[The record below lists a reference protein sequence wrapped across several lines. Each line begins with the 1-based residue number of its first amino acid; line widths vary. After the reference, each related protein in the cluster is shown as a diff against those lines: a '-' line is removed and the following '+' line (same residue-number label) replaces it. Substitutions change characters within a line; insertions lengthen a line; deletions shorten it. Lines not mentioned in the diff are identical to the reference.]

1 MINSLKTLAI
11 LIIAVIVNPKLEA
24 QNIDAALSA
33 FRKNAPIEKA
43 YVQFDNNRYGA
54 GQTIWYK
61 AYLLS
66 GIQPSLI
73 SKNFYIDWYNDK
85 GQLISSTVTPVIY
98 SYSAGSFTLPEKYDG
113 RFIHAICYTKWMRNF
128 DSSYFYRQTFQ
139 IASAASKTEKRD
151 FRSNET
157 TAQFLPESG
166 TLLSNKLNVIAF
178 KAVNKSGLPETIN
191 GIIKNSE
198 GDSVVS
204 FKSVHD
210 GMGKFS
216 FIPNTGEKYTAEWA
230 DLTGNVH
237 KTNLPISE
245 ENGVNL
251 VVESGIGN
259 RRFHVQRTKTVPEQ
273 MKQLML
279 VGQMNGTILFKANL
293 DLSDKESI
301 TSSLPVSKLLS
312 GILQLTIFDANGQ
325 PLCERVLFVKNDDY
339 VLNASIQVDTL
350 STVKRGKNVVEID
363 LKDTT
368 YANLSL
374 SVTAAGTNDVP
385 DNTIISQLLLKG
397 DLAGNIYQPA
407 YYFASKADSV
417 YDHLDLVMLT
427 NGWRR
432 YKWEEMLKDPLPA
445 LKYPKDSGYLSI
457 KGKIDGYA
465 AKKSKKSE
473 SINLILIAKDSTNAM
488 LTLPILEDGS
498 FASKNAMLFDTTK
511 VYYKINGLKNLPDRD
526 LIIENDLFKADP
538 HVTQSV
544 MPYGFDT
551 TGLGEFQHLV
561 DEQRK
566 LDSLRQ
572 KTTLKE
578 VTVHAKEI
586 TRIKQLDVKY
596 TRGVFSGN
604 AAKAFDMS
612 TFQNASHTESIF
624 DFLTGRVP
632 ELEIGN
638 TIGATATEGVVEL
651 RKGAVTFYLNE
662 TPIPASEVQRI
673 DVSNV
678 AYIKVF
684 NPPFVGGLHD
694 NQWQTASGG
703 AIAIYTK
710 KGVDNNSGIN
720 NFETSGTVF
729 KTLSG
734 YAPVKEFYSPN
745 YAEAEQ
751 AYAGLDLR
759 STLLWKPWISLDKNQ
774 QKLKISFY
782 NNDITHSFRLVLEG
796 MDSKGRLL
804 YINKLLK

>member
-1 MINSLKTLAI
+1 MINSLKTLSV
-11 LIIAVIVNPKLEA
+11 LIIAVVINSKTEA
-24 QNIDAALSA
+24 QNIDAALST
-33 FRKNAPIEKA
+33 FRKNAPFEKA
-43 YVQFDNNRYGA
+43 YVQFDNNRYAA

-66 GIQPSLI
+66 GIEPSLI

-98 SYSAGSFTLPEKYDG
+98 SYSAGSYTLPEKYDG
-113 RFIHAICYTKWMRNF
+113 RFVHAICYTKWMRNF

-139 IASAASKTEKRD
+139 IVSTASKEGKRD
-151 FRSNET
+151 FEANET
-157 TAQFLPESG
+157 TVQFLPESG

-178 KAVNKSGLPETIN
+178 KAVNKSGLPETID
-191 GIIKNSE
+191 GIIKNGE
-198 GDSVVS
+198 GDSVAS

-216 FIPNTGEKYTAEWA
+216 FVPNTGEKYTAEWI
-230 DLTGNVH
+230 DLPGNMH
-237 KTNLPISE
+237 STHLPVVE

-251 VVESGIGN
+251 VVESGSGN
-259 RRFHVQRTKTVPEQ
+259 RKFHVQRTKAVPDQ

-301 TSSLPVSKLLS
+301 TSSLPISKLLS

-325 PLCERVLFVKNDDY
+325 PLCERILFVKNDDY
-339 VLNASIQVDTL
+339 ALNATIQVDTL
-350 STVKRGKNVVEID
+350 STTKRGKNVVEVD

-417 YDHLDLVMLT
+417 YGHLDLVMLT

-432 YKWEEMLKDPLPA
+432 YQWEEILKDPIPA

-465 AKKSKKSE
+465 AKKGKKPE
-473 SINLILIAKDSTNAM
+473 AINLILIAKDSTNTM

-526 LIIENDLFKADP
+526 LMIENDLFKADP
-538 HVTQSV
+538 QVTQSV
-544 MPYGFDT
+544 ISYGFDT
-551 TGLGEFQHLV
+551 AGLGKFQYLAE
-561 DEQRK
+561 EQRK
-566 LDSLRQ
+566 LDSLKRRA
-572 KTTLKE
+572 TLKE
-578 VTVHAKEI
+578 VTVHTKEL
-586 TRIKQLDVKY
+586 TRIKQLDFKY
-596 TRGVFSGN
+596 ARGIFSGD

-612 TFQNASHTESIF
+612 TLQNASHTESIF
-624 DFLTGRVP
+624 DFLTGKVP

-638 TIGATATEGVVEL
+638 NIGATATENVVEF

-684 NPPFVGGLHD
+684 NPPFVGGLKD

-710 KGVDNNSGIN
+710 KGVDNNSGTN
-720 NFETSGTVF
+720 NFETSGAAF

-734 YAPVKEFYSPN
+734 YTPVKEFYSPN

-759 STLLWKPWISLDKNQ
+759 STLLWKPWISLDKHQ
-774 QKLKISFY
+774 QKLKIIFY
-782 NNDITHSFRLVLEG
+782 NNDVTHSFRLVLEG

-804 YINKLLK
+804 HVNKLLK